1 MYRKGRTGF
10 YKRAINLL
18 DGMDVSSDDVKKTLM
33 CVLEDYN
40 DMFGVLENIKGEW
53 EATFDAIESLIL
65 IHNEEFEVVRLNRSC
80 QRKAGI
86 EFREILDK
94 PYFDVFPWMKPL
106 VKECR
111 DSCLKNRPGA
121 TEISDGKSIYSA
133 RFYPVKGKAEGRY
146 IHILDDITQLKGTE
160 KRLKEEIEVTTA
172 LLNISE
178 ATTKLGDINMFLEG
192 VLKNMSKIFNTRIC
206 LAYMWDEFSGEFVP
220 TAYYG
225 LHTSM
230 VPFFRITNLRESN
243 IPLIKKVFHE
253 GKPRVF
259 SGRDAF
265 PIGFLEI
272 KDIKKVIVLPIMTN
286 KEYMGLIM
294 CIFTEDVHITRRH
307 MAILNGIHNQIC
319 VTLEEA
325 RLYRESIEKAIELSN
340 RIEIQTLIHEI
351 DRTILSTLS
360 HGDILETVSRMME
373 HVLNADS
380 ISICLVEKERN
391 GFVFVAGTGEYLP
404 RDTVIGF
411 RDTSLTEV
419 YLKGRVQ
426 YVANLKNTEGLHPLE
441 ARLLGEGFSSVLRVP
456 LVVKGEVIGI
466 LNAISRRPSAF
477 SYHDLNILE
486 TLADQISVAI
496 ENARL
501 FKDLEELFIGT
512 VSALSGAI
520 DAKSPWTAG
529 HSERVTRCAMKIG
542 RALDMDEEDLKTLR
556 LASLLHDIGKIGVAE
571 GVLEK
576 PARLTEE
583 EIGLIKT
590 HPVKSRDIL
599 SPIKQLKEILD
610 VVLHHHEYYDGSG
623 YPDSLRGEDIPIM
636 ARIISVADTVDAM
649 ASDRPYRKGKT
660 MEAIVEELKRCTG
673 TQFDPHVV
681 AAFLKVKDE
690 VASLYT
696 SPLTG

>member
-1 MYRKGRTGF
+1 MHKKGAGF
-10 YKRAINLL
+10 YKRAVSVLEDI
-18 DGMDVSSDDVKKTLM
+18 DVLPQNAKKALM
-33 CVLEDYN
+33 YVLEDYN
-40 DMFGVLENIKGEW
+40 DMFGVLENIKSEW

-65 IHNEEFEVVRLNRSC
+65 IHNEELDIVRLNRAC
-80 QRKAGI
+80 QKKAGI
-86 EFREILDK
+86 EFRDILDK
-94 PYFDVFPWMKPL
+94 PYYEVFPWMKPL
-106 VKECR
+106 IRECKET
-111 DSCLKNRPGA
+111 CLKNRPGA
-121 TEISDGKSIYSA
+121 TEITEGKRIYSA
-133 RFYPVKGKAEGRY
+133 KFYPVKRGTENRY
-146 IHILDDITQLKGTE
+146 IHILDDISGLKETE
-160 KRLKEEIEVTTA
+160 KRLKEEVEITTA
-172 LLNISE
+172 LLNISD

-192 VLKNMSKIFNTRIC
+192 VLKNMSRIFNTKIC
-206 LAYMWDEFSGEFVP
+206 LAYIWDEFSGEFTP

-225 LHTSM
+225 LHPSI

-243 IPLIKKVFHE
+243 IPLIKKVFHD

-265 PIGFLEI
+265 PIGFLDI
-272 KDIKKVIVLPIMTN
+272 RDIKKVIVLPVMTN
-286 KEYMGLIM
+286 KEYMGLII
-294 CIFTEDVHITRRH
+294 CIFTEDVHLTQRH

-380 ISICLVEKERN
+380 ISICLVEKDRE

-411 RDTSLTEV
+411 RDTSLTDV
-419 YLKGRVQ
+419 YLKGRIQ
-426 YVANLKNTEGLHPLE
+426 YMANLKNAEGLHPLE
-441 ARLLGEGFSSVLRVP
+441 ARLLGEGFCSILRVP

-466 LNAISRRPSAF
+466 LNTMSKRPSAF
-477 SYHDLNILE
+477 SFHDLNILE

-529 HSERVTRCAMKIG
+529 HSNRVTMCAIKIG
-542 RALDMDEEDLKTLR
+542 EAMEMGEEELKTLR
-556 LASLLHDIGKIGVAE
+556 IASLLHDIGKIGVAE

-583 EIGLIKT
+583 EIGLIKI

-599 SPIKQLKEILD
+599 SPIKQLREILD
-610 VVLHHHEYYDGSG
+610 VVLHHHEHYDGSG
-623 YPDSLRGEDIPIM
+623 YPRGLRGEEIPLM

-660 MEAIVEELKRCTG
+660 MDAIVEELRRCAG
-673 TQFDPHVV
+673 TQFDPNVV
-681 AAFLKVKDE
+681 NAFLKVKNE
-690 VASLYT
+690 VSSLYT
-696 SPLTG
+696 SRLPG

>member
-10 YKRAINLL
+10 YKRAINLF
-18 DGMDVSSDDVKKTLM
+18 DSIDISPDEAKKALM
-33 CVLEDYN
+33 YVLEDYN
-40 DMFGVLENIKGEW
+40 DMFGVLENIKCEW
-53 EATFDAIESLIL
+53 EATFDAIDSLIL
-65 IHNEEFEVVRLNRSC
+65 IHDEEFDIVRANRAC
-80 QRKAGI
+80 QRKAGL
-86 EFREILDK
+86 EFKDMLDK
-94 PYFDVFPWMKPL
+94 PYFEVFPWMKPL
-106 VKECR
+106 IKECR
-111 DSCLKNRPGA
+111 EACLRERQGA
-121 TEISDGKSIYSA
+121 TEITEGRRTYSA
-133 RFYPVKGKAEGRY
+133 RFFPVKRKTEGRF

-160 KRLKEEIEVTTA
+160 KKLKEEVEITTA

-206 LAYMWDEFSGEFVP
+206 LAYIWDELSGEFIP
-220 TAYYG
+220 TAYHG
-225 LHTSM
+225 LHPSM

-243 IPLIKKVFHE
+243 IPLIKKVFHD
-253 GKPRVF
+253 GKPCVF
-259 SGRDAF
+259 GGRDAF

-272 KDIKKVIVLPIMTN
+272 KDIKKVIVLPVMTN
-286 KEYMGLIM
+286 KEYMGLII
-294 CIFTEDVHITRRH
+294 CIFTEDTHLTRRH
-307 MAILNGIHNQIC
+307 MAILKGIHNQIC

-380 ISICLVEKERN
+380 ISICLVEKERD

-404 RDTVIGF
+404 RDTIIGF

-419 YLKGRVQ
+419 FLKGRIQ
-426 YVANLKNTEGLHPLE
+426 YTANLKSAEGLHLLE
-441 ARLLGEGFSSVLRVP
+441 ARLLGEGFSSILRVP
-456 LVVKGEVIGI
+456 LVVKGDVIGV
-466 LNAISRRPSAF
+466 LNAMSKRPSAF
-477 SYHDLNILE
+477 SFHDLNILE

-496 ENARL
+496 DNARL

-529 HSERVTRCAMKIG
+529 HSERVTLCALKIG
-542 RALDMDEEDLKTLR
+542 EAMGMDDEELKTLR

-576 PARLTEE
+576 PERLTED
-583 EIGLIKT
+583 EIGCIRI

-599 SPIKQLKEILD
+599 SPIKQLKDVLD
-610 VVLHHHEYYDGSG
+610 VVLHHHEHYDGSG
-623 YPDSLRGEDIPIM
+623 YPGSIGGEEIPIM
-636 ARIISVADTVDAM
+636 ARIIGVADTVDAM

-660 MEAIVEELKRCTG
+660 MEAIVEELKRCAG

-681 AAFLKVKDE
+681 AAFLKIENE
-690 VASLYT
+690 VSSLYT
-696 SPLTG
+696 PHLSE